1 MTDPTTPEAGEPE
14 TAPSE
19 REGPAQP
26 NGPDEP
32 GSELP
37 TGLAEPAPEEFE
49 DEEAGQAE
57 TQREAATAGAPGAV
71 RPGPETLPYVDDR
84 ASKIWVVLI
93 VFVFVGIMAYGV
105 FLGVGGVLT
114 PLPTPSPTPTFTEAP
129 SESPSTSPSGSTSA
143 SPSGSG
149 ASASPSS
156 APSASGNPSPSPAP
170 STTSPAASPTQSP

>member
-37 TGLAEPAPEEFE
+37 TGPAEPAPEEFE

-57 TQREAATAGAPGAV
+57 TQREAALEEVAAEVAAEAAAGPSKVAATAGAPGAV

-114 PLPTPSPTPTFTEAP
+114 P
-129 SESPSTSPSGSTSA
+129 
-143 SPSGSG
+143 
-149 ASASPSS
+149 
-156 APSASGNPSPSPAP
+156 
-170 STTSPAASPTQSP
+170 